1 MPGALKLGSTKFKI
15 SELFDLGHLKL
26 AVEKEKLSQG
36 SGSESKVFFG
46 YRFGGFTIL
55 WSRIST
61 NKNINELFL

>member
-1 MPGALKLGSTKFKI
+1 MPGALKLESTQFKI
-15 SELFDLGHLKL
+15 SELFDLGHKL

-36 SGSESKVFFG
+36 SGSETKVFFG